1 MDTFYGPI
9 GIHIKKAGLYH
20 MFMNTSEQPCWS
32 NFSIYDYNYVS
43 TYPLGSPRKITPLAS
58 ILQDFYKYNFTS
70 VATVFRLQ
78 DQHFRRFNLSSR
90 SLIPPFS
97 ITFVTIIEG
106 SLVYHYHTLCIV
118 LHYLDISSVSGVCVF
133 ISFSLFLQVFF
144 SVHFLFLYLSL
155 IWFDY
160 VQLSFGLISYQKPL
174 YQKTE
179 N

>member
-43 TYPLGSPRKITPLAS
+43 TYPLGSPRKIKPLAS
-58 ILQDFYKYNFTS
+58 FLQDFYKYNFTS

-78 DQHFRRFNLSSR
+78 DQHFRRLNLSSR
-90 SLIPPFS
+90 SLFPLFS

-106 SLVYHYHTLCIV
+106 PLVYRYHTLCIV
-118 LHYLDISSVSGVCVF
+118 LHYLDISSVSGVCVCLF
-133 ISFSLFLQVFF
+133 PLVYFFRFFSLYI
-144 SVHFLFLYLSL
+144 SLFCIYYL
-155 IWFDY
+155 
-160 VQLSFGLISYQKPL
+160 V
-174 YQKTE
+174 
-179 N
+179 